1 MTNQQLIKLR
11 DALTA
16 LSGGVTQLHQGKP
29 VEVMF
34 RFTGST
40 RFEIARFSRAVKQL
54 LEPFDDAR
62 EAIIRQHGGPFTVA
76 GAPGHAEATA
86 ELSKLLSAEVATTL
100 TGTLPKDEFMANDN
114 PVPPELIE
122 ALIDFM
128 A

>member
-11 DALTA
+11 DALGA
-16 LSGGVTQLHQGKP
+16 LSGSVTQLHQGKP
-29 VEVMF
+29 VDVTF

-62 EAIIRQHGGPFTVA
+62 EAIIRQHGGPFTAA

-86 ELSKLLSAEVATTL
+86 ELSKLLDADVTAVL
-100 TGTLPKDEFMANDN
+100 NYTLPKDEFLANDN
-114 PVPPELIE
+114 PVSPELIE
-122 ALIDFM
+122 ALIDFIQ
-128 A
+128 

>member
-34 RFTGST
+34 HFTGST

-62 EAIIRQHGGPFTVA
+62 EAIIKQHGGPFTVA
-76 GAPGHAEATA
+76 GAPGHVEATA
-86 ELSKLLSAEVATTL
+86 ELSKLLDTKVTAAL
-100 TGTLPKDEFMANDN
+100 NYTLPKDEFLANDN

-122 ALIDFM
+122 VLIDFLV
-128 A
+128 